1 MFHLCKI
8 NIYLRYPRFNDL
20 NLKWYGLPGVSSM
33 CLDAAGIYFNC
44 CAFNGWYMSTEIGRD
59 LLESNRYNKLEVT

>member
-1 MFHLCKI
+1 
-8 NIYLRYPRFNDL
+8 
-20 NLKWYGLPGVSSM
+20 M

-59 LLESNRYNKLEVT
+59 LLESNRYNKLEVIYQTIINKIISKTYIIN